1 MRHSAALPTAWD
13 HEGVEKVRFGPER
26 TTLAVVVVM
35 TLGALPLALS
45 SWWLA
50 PALLVPLGALV
61 WVLRAR
67 VVAMDAGL
75 EVCNGL
81 GVRRFRWQ
89 EVEGFDVPDRGP
101 VRLLPA
107 GGKPLP
113 MTALSRRE
121 LRRLLELARP
131 A

>member
-1 MRHSAALPTAWD
+1 MN
-13 HEGVEKVRFGPER
+13 KVRFGPER

-35 TLGALPLALS
+35 ALGAIPLALS
-45 SWWLA
+45 SPFLA
-50 PALLVPLGALV
+50 PILLVPVAAAT

-67 VVAMDAGL
+67 VVAADIGL

-89 EVEGFDVPDRGP
+89 DVAGFDVPRRGP
-101 VRLLPA
+101 VVLLPTE
-107 GGKPLP
+107 GKRLRL
-113 MTALSRRE
+113 TALPRHD
-121 LRRLLELARP
+121 LTRLLEIGTP

>member
-1 MRHSAALPTAWD
+1 MDAGVDKVRDAAVD
-13 HEGVEKVRFGPER
+13 KVRFGPDR

-35 TLGALPLALS
+35 ALGALPLGLAS
-45 SWWLA
+45 PYLA
-50 PALLVPLGALV
+50 PVLLLPVLAAV

-67 VVAMDAGL
+67 VVAAEIGL

-89 EVEGFDVPDRGP
+89 DVAGFDIPERGP
-101 VRLLPA
+101 VLLLPTH
-107 GGKPLP
+107 GRPLRL
-113 MTALSRRE
+113 TALPRRE
-121 LRRLLELARP
+121 LTRLLEIGTP

>member
-1 MRHSAALPTAWD
+1 MCDVEVDVGTDVGA
-13 HEGVEKVRFGPER
+13 GVDRVRFGPER

-35 TLGALPLALS
+35 AMGALPLGLS
-45 SWWLA
+45 SPFLT
-50 PALLVPLGALV
+50 PVLLVPVLATI

-67 VVAMDAGL
+67 VVAADLGL

-89 EVEGFDVPDRGP
+89 DVAAFDVPRRGP
-101 VRLLPA
+101 VVLRPTAGRSLRL
-107 GGKPLP
+107 
-113 MTALSRRE
+113 TALPRRD
-121 LRRLLELARP
+121 LQRLLEIGAP

>member
-1 MRHSAALPTAWD
+1 MSD
-13 HEGVEKVRFGPER
+13 VERDVDKVRFGPER

-35 TLGALPLALS
+35 AMGALPLGLS
-45 SWWLA
+45 SPLLL
-50 PALLVPLGALV
+50 PVLLVPVLAAV

-67 VVAMDAGL
+67 VVAADLGL

-89 EVEGFDVPDRGP
+89 EVAAFDVPRRAP
-101 VRLLPA
+101 VVPRPTAGRPLRL
-107 GGKPLP
+107 
-113 MTALSRRE
+113 TALPRRD
-121 LRRLLELARP
+121 LKRLLEIGSA